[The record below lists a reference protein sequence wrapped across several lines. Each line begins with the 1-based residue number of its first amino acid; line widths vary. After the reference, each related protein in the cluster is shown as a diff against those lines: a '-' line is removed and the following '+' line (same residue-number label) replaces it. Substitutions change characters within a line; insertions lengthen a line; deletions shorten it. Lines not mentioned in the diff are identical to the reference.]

1 MSPYTGILGEAGLA
15 PEVTPGTF
23 VAPTV
28 GVRFRPPFDFSVNM
42 TLLESQGV
50 SGIPDMVTKT
60 AQGPSELKSG
70 KVKFEVE
77 PEGGLGQHL
86 MAAFGVDTMTEVAS
100 FIVQTGVN
108 DTIDFVCTAGTKAAT
123 VAAGTYAAGLNSGT
137 DAATTL
143 CYKIAAA
150 MVVADGAH
158 VYTVTFNPATNL
170 FTIATNQATGTF
182 SLLFHTGTN
191 NAKTMAPLL
200 GYATASDQT
209 GAYTYTAGTAVVAVG
224 SHVFSRIA
232 SASLPTY
239 SWWQKNGP
247 DYPEFA
253 GCMLSKLEFDIKA
266 KEYVVASADWIGL
279 KYVSGGTSQSIT
291 YSTHQPFEW
300 DQAVV
305 TVAGTP
311 YTDYEDLKITID
323 NNCENVHT
331 VSATANANK
340 NYSKGFKVSVALT
353 LTVENTTEWAKY
365 NAGTLSSLT
374 IALTSTEF
382 IKGSIAFALTFTMTN
397 IAYKAAPRPIPKDMI
412 KITFS
417 ADATSSVNTSTTMT
431 VTLVNSV
438 ALAYSTTN

>member
-1 MSPYTGILGEAGLA
+1 MSPYTGQLGEAGIA
-15 PEVTPGTF
+15 PETAAGTF
-23 VAPTV
+23 VVPTV

-60 AQGPSELKSG
+60 AQGPAELKSG
-70 KVKFEVE
+70 KIKFEVE

-86 MAAFGVDTMTEVAS
+86 MAAFGVDTMTETAS
-100 FIVQTGVN
+100 FIVSTGVN
-108 DTIDFVCTAGTKAAT
+108 DTIDFVCAAGTKAAT
-123 VAAGTYAAGLNSGT
+123 VSAGTFPIGLNSGT
-137 DAATTL
+137 DASGTL

-150 MVVADGAH
+150 MAVADSAH
-158 VYTVTFNPATNL
+158 VYTAVFNPATNGV
-170 FTIATNQATGTF
+170 TISTNQATGTF
-182 SLLFHTGTN
+182 SLLFLSGTN

-200 GYATASDQT
+200 GYTKTDET
-209 GAYTYTAGTAVVAVG
+209 GAYTYTAQGAVVAVG
-224 SHVFSRIA
+224 SHLFSRIA

-239 SWWQKNGP
+239 SWWQKTGV
-247 DYPEFA
+247 DYPTFA

-279 KYVSGGTSQSIT
+279 KYASGSTESLT

-305 TVAGTP
+305 TVGGTG

-323 NNCENVHT
+323 NSCENVHT
-331 VSATANANK
+331 VSATPYANK
-340 NYSKGFKVSVALT
+340 NYSKGFKVSIGLT

-365 NAGTLSSLT
+365 PAGTLSSLT
-374 IALTSTEF
+374 VALTSSEF
-382 IKGSIAFALTFTMTN
+382 VKGSIPFALTFTMTN
-397 IAYKAAPRPIPKDMI
+397 IAYKAAPRPIPKDLI

-417 ADATSSVNTSTTMT
+417 ADATSSVNSSTTLT

-438 ALAYSTTN
+438 CLAYSTTN